1 MAERMLGPEYA
12 EIERCIPADHARNSS
27 ADAMLRIAASRLDQ
41 GKPAVLDLGCGDG
54 RAVDQIAAALP
65 SASYDGVDIETSP
78 EVNSRTR
85 DDARFHTFDG
95 IQLPFGDGTFDIV
108 FTQQVMEH
116 VRHPD
121 ALIAEVQRVLKPGGF
136 FVGSASGLE
145 PYHSWSIF
153 NLTHYGLFRV
163 IEDNGLTLEQ
173 MRPGID
179 GMAMLFRQL
188 SMRKIGGFSLAYW
201 SLALLARFR
210 GMDARQRNYLKLR
223 FAGHLCFL
231 ARKP

>member
-1 MAERMLGPEYA
+1 MLGPEYGDIA
-12 EIERCIPADHARNSS
+12 HAIPTDHARSVD
-27 ADAMLRIAASRLDQ
+27 ADHMLRLAAQQIEVEGDRA
-41 GKPAVLDLGCGDG
+41 PAVLDLGCGDG
-54 RAVDQIAAALP
+54 RAVDQVARALP
-65 SASYDGVDIETSP
+65 TASYDGVDIESSP

-95 IQLPFGDGTFDIV
+95 VKLPFADASFDIV

-121 ALIAEVQRVLKPGGF
+121 ALIAEVQRVLRPGGL

-163 IEDNGLTLEQ
+163 LEDNGFAVQQL
-173 MRPGID
+173 RPGTD
-179 GMAMLFRQL
+179 GMAMIVRQL
-188 SMRKIGGFSLAYW
+188 TMRKIGGFSLSYW
-201 SLALLARFR
+201 LLAILARLR
-210 GMDARQRNYLKLR
+210 GMDARPRNYLKLR

-231 ARKP
+231 ARKD